1 MSKGTFVFVVCGGK
15 EHIETLHL
23 SLQYLRKY
31 SHQEIIVITDT
42 SRNEIEI
49 SHENLIDIK
58 TPREFTHHQ
67 ASIYLKTGIH
77 KFLPTGNLY
86 CYLDTDV
93 VAVSEQCDEIF
104 NEYITPIRFAPDH
117 CKVRKFSSSA
127 VHCNCQKNRETDRQK
142 FFQFTKDINGVT
154 ITEPHLIDKG
164 KELQFEFD
172 QLKKS
177 LLKKIYTAVRFFL
190 SPQIFHFNTQFYF
203 NKKNKTWHIKNGD
216 IVMYDV
222 DVEKM
227 QKATGLLYNK
237 WTKKWQ
243 NQQGEDI
250 WYDECNHLTEY
261 ISETF
266 KINIKDKNW
275 QHWNGG
281 VFLFDDTS
289 HNFLDAWHNKTIHI
303 FAMPEWKVRDQGTLI
318 ATVWEFGL
326 ANHPTLSKKFN
337 FIADYNNNGVQINT
351 QTEHIT
357 DDGFVTSYQPAFVHV
372 YHHWGNKSWPI
383 WQWIEIKL

>member
-1 MSKGTFVFVVCGGK
+1 MNKKVFVFVVCGK
-15 EHIETLHL
+15 QEHLDTLNL
-23 SLQYLRKY
+23 SLQYLKKY
-31 SHQEIIVITDT
+31 SKHEIVVLTDT
-42 SRNEIEI
+42 SRNESSII
-49 SHENLIDIK
+49 HEHVIDVK
-58 TPREFTHHQ
+58 TPTHYTHHQ
-67 ASIYLKTGIH
+67 ASIFLKTGIH
-77 KFLPTGNLY
+77 KFLPKGNLY

-93 VAVSEQCDEIF
+93 VAVSNSCDEIF
-104 NEYITPIRFAPDH
+104 NEFITPIRFAPDH

-127 VHCNCQKNRETDRQK
+127 VNCNCQKNRETDRQK

-154 ITEPHLIDKG
+154 VTDPYLIEKG

-177 LLKKIYTAVRFFL
+177 FVKKAVTAVRFFL
-190 SPQIFHFNTQFYF
+190 SHKTFYFNKQFYF
-203 NKKNKTWHIKNGD
+203 NKKTKTWHLNNGA

-227 QKATGLLYNK
+227 QKATGLVYNK
-237 WTKKWQ
+237 WTKKWY

-266 KINIKDKNW
+266 NIDVKDKNW

-281 VFLFDDTS
+281 VFLFNDSS
-289 HNFLDAWHNKTIHI
+289 HSFLDAWHNKTMHI
-303 FAMPEWKVRDQGTLI
+303 FTLPNWKVRDQGTLI
-318 ATVWEFGL
+318 ATGWEFGL
-326 ANHPTLSKKFN
+326 SNHPTLSKKFN

-351 QTEHIT
+351 QTEKIS
-357 DDGFVTSYQPAFVHV
+357 DDGFISSYKPALVHV
-372 YHHWGNKSWPI
+372 YHHWGNRSWPI
-383 WQWIEIKL
+383 WQWVESKL